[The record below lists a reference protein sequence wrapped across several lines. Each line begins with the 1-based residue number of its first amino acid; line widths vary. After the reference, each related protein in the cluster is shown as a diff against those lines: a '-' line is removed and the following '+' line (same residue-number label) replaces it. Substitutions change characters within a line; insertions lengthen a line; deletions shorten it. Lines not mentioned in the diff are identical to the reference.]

1 MKFIFA
7 ILSICILM
15 SCSERVVRGGF
26 VTTPRIGL
34 IDKQTVD
41 VVFLDARAEKRNTI
55 AIEKT
60 IVQYI
65 QKTYPLAWVRYK
77 MVSSFY
83 ERPDCKNITIK
94 IKLNAMGLEPQNVY
108 AYNNEQSNLGLNIA
122 QNYSNEKE
130 NFLIQNLDVYV
141 STPRYRNDFN
151 TNIMQSA
158 PVRSYQEQAIQDDL
172 NDLTQYTLEE
182 LTRFVDYTLR
192 Q

>member
-7 ILSICILM
+7 ILSTCILM

-26 VTTPRIGL
+26 FTTPRIGL

-41 VVFLDARAEKRNTI
+41 VVFLDARADKRNTI
-55 AIEKT
+55 AIEKS

-94 IKLNAMGLEPQNVY
+94 LKLNQMGMVQKNRNDY
-108 AYNNEQSNLGLNIA
+108 YNEQSSSGFNIA
-122 QNYSNEKE
+122 QNYSTDME
-130 NFLIQNLDVYV
+130 NILVQNMDVYV
-141 STPRYRNDFN
+141 STPRFQNDFT
-151 TNIMQSA
+151 TNIMHTA
-158 PVRSYQEQAIQDDL
+158 PVRSYQKQTIDNDL
-172 NDLTQYTLEE
+172 SDLTQYTLED
-182 LTRFVDYTLR
+182 LTRFVDYALR